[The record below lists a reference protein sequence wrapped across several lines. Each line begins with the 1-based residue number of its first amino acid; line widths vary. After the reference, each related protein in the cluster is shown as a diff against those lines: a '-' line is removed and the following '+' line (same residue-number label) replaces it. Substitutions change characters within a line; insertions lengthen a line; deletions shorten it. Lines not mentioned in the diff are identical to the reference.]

1 MQKQHPATI
10 IGASGYTGSEL
21 IRLLIAHPYI
31 YIKQLVAAR
40 AAGKQIDDIF
50 CQFTGC
56 DLPKIIGFEQAVFEK
71 GEIIF
76 CALPHG
82 TSQEVI
88 KSLPKD
94 AIIIDL
100 SADFRLQDPMLY
112 EQTYGAPH
120 IAMELQQKAVYG
132 LCEINRKAIKN
143 TNIIACPGCYPTAS
157 ITPLY
162 PLIKNNLINPQ
173 NIIIDAKSGT
183 SGAGR
188 SEKQDFLFCEV
199 NEDLRPYA
207 IAKHRHAPEIEH
219 QLAIMT
225 NQNVQVSF
233 TPHLIPMMRGIIT
246 SIYVELAANQNIQ
259 NLHQSWQE
267 TYKNEPFILL
277 LDDEKIPSIKHV
289 KGTNKIAMNLFK
301 DRLENRAILVAAED
315 NLVKGA
321 SGQAIQNMN
330 IIMGFDEKLMLETLP
345 ILP

>member
-1 MQKQHPATI
+1 MHKQYPASI

-21 IRLLIAHPYI
+21 IRLLISHPYV
-31 YIKQLVAAR
+31 YIKQLVASR
-40 AAGKQIDDIF
+40 AAGKKIEDIF
-50 CQFTGC
+50 CQFTGY
-56 DLPKIIGFEQAVFEK
+56 DLPEVINFDQATFEK
-71 GEIIF
+71 GEIVF

-88 KSLPKD
+88 KSLPED
-94 AIIIDL
+94 VIIIDL
-100 SADFRLQDPMLY
+100 SADFRLQDPLLY
-112 EQTYGAPH
+112 QQTYGAPH

-132 LCEINRKAIKN
+132 LSEINRQAIKN
-143 TNIIACPGCYPTAS
+143 THLVACPGCYPTAS

-162 PLIKNNLINPQ
+162 PLVKGGLINAQ

-188 SEKQDFLFCEV
+188 AEKQDFLFCEV

-219 QLAIMT
+219 QLTLMT
-225 NQNVQVSF
+225 NKNVQVSF

-246 SIYVELAANQNIQ
+246 TIYIELAANHNIQ
-259 NLHQSWQE
+259 DLRNAWQDA
-267 TYKNEPFILL
+267 YAQEPFILL
-277 LDDEKIPSIKHV
+277 LDGEKIPSIKHV
-289 KGTNKIAMNLFK
+289 KGTNRIAMNLFK

-315 NLVKGA
+315 NLVKGS

>member
-1 MQKQHPATI
+1 MHKQYPASI

-21 IRLLIAHPYI
+21 IRLLISHPYV

-40 AAGKQIDDIF
+40 AAGKYIDDIF
-50 CQFTGC
+50 CQFSGY
-56 DLPKIIGFEQAVFEK
+56 DLPKIIELKQANFEP

-82 TSQEVI
+82 TSQKVI
-88 KSLPKD
+88 KSLPED
-94 AIIIDL
+94 TIIIDL

-112 EQTYGAPH
+112 QQIYGAKH
-120 IAMELQQKAVYG
+120 IALELQKKAVYG
-132 LCEINRKAIKN
+132 LPEINRHAIKN

-162 PLIKNNLINPQ
+162 PLIKDNLINAKT
-173 NIIIDAKSGT
+173 IIIDAKSGT

-188 SEKQDFLFCEV
+188 AEKQDFLYCEV

-219 QLAIMT
+219 QLALMT
-225 NQNVQVSF
+225 GQNVKVSF
-233 TPHLIPMMRGIIT
+233 TPHLIPMMRGIVT
-246 SIYVELAANQNIQ
+246 TIYVELAANHNVQD
-259 NLHQSWQE
+259 LRHSWQE
-267 TYKNEPFILL
+267 AYQNEPFILR

-289 KGTNKIAMNLFK
+289 KGTNRIAINLFA

-330 IIMGFDEKLMLETLP
+330 ILMGFDEKLMLETLP